1 MLPYQERV
9 VAERRQLNEKI
20 ARLEAFVDS
29 DAYPRLSE
37 TEQDLL
43 KQQLAAMRQY
53 RYILALR
60 VALWLGE

>member
-9 VAERRQLNEKI
+9 VAERKQLNEKI
-20 ARLEAFVDS
+20 AKLEAFVDGS
-29 DAYPRLSE
+29 TYIKLSE
-37 TEQDLL
+37 AEQDLL

>member
-20 ARLEAFVDS
+20 ARLEAFIDGTV
-29 DAYPRLSE
+29 YPKLSE

-43 KQQLAAMRQY
+43 KQQLAVMRQY
-53 RYILALR
+53 RYVLALR
-60 VALWLGE
+60 MALWLGE